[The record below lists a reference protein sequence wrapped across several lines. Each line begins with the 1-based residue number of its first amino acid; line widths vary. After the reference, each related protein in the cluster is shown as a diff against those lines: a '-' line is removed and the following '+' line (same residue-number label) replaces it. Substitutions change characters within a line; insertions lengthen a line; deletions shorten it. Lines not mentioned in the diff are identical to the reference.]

1 MKTKSCSSVNNS
13 AKIKRHR
20 SFIAMIK
27 NKPYHLIAE
36 CKYPVEALDC
46 KENKKKTLEIYFRMK
61 SSRPMIVFFELNIF
75 LIKI

>member
-1 MKTKSCSSVNNS
+1 
-13 AKIKRHR
+13 
-20 SFIAMIK
+20 MIK

-61 SSRPMIVFFELNIF
+61 VRK
-75 LIKI
+75 IKNL